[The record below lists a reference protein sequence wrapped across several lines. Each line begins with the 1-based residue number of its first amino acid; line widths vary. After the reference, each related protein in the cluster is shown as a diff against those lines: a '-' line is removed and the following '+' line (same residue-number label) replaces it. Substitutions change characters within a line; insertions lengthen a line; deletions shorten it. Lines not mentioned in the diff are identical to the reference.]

1 VLSSR
6 IRLAR
11 NISGYVFYAR
21 ADKQQQSEL
30 LDYIRERIWSTSLK
44 DDLNFLAMR
53 DTSAL
58 ERHVLSERNLI
69 SRRLAEAEGDCGV
82 AISHNESLAVMVNEE
97 DHLRIQTLASGLQ
110 LQESYEQMKR
120 VEELLEEKIESA
132 FSQEYGYLT
141 ACPTN
146 VGTGLRVSVMLHLPG
161 LKMTGQIEKVFR
173 AAKDM
178 HLALRGLHG
187 EGSDPIGD
195 FYQMS
200 NQTTLG
206 KSETDIIDDLVS
218 QAVEPVVQYER
229 KARQKLLEERKT
241 ALDDKIY
248 RALGTLANTRMI
260 NSEEMLYLLSYLRLG
275 IHLERVKE
283 VSLRTVNEI
292 FMLTQPGHL
301 QYVSQKELSPA
312 ERDTVRADFIR
323 ARL

>member
-1 VLSSR
+1 
-6 IRLAR
+6 
-11 NISGYVFYAR
+11 
-21 ADKQQQSEL
+21 
-30 LDYIRERIWSTSLK
+30 
-44 DDLNFLAMR
+44 
-53 DTSAL
+53 
-58 ERHVLSERNLI
+58 
-69 SRRLAEAEGDCGV
+69 
-82 AISHNESLAVMVNEE
+82 
-97 DHLRIQTLASGLQ
+97 
-110 LQESYEQMKR
+110 
-120 VEELLEEKIESA
+120 
-132 FSQEYGYLT
+132 
-141 ACPTN
+141 
-146 VGTGLRVSVMLHLPG
+146 
-161 LKMTGQIEKVFR
+161 
-173 AAKDM
+173 M